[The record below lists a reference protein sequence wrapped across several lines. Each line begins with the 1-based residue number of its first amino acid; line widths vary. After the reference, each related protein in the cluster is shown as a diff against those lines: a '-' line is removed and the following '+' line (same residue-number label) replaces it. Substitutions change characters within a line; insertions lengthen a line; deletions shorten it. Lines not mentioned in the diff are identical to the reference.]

1 MIAED
6 IIQSMRRELNAL
18 GQYYRNDWSD
28 FDGRTLRSQ
37 LNQLTN
43 WSIRVV
49 DNKVEDFT
57 EFTELLEDQSQER
70 GY

>member
-37 LNQLTN
+37 LNQLTD

-49 DNKVEDFT
+49 DDKAEDFT

>member
-43 WSIRVV
+43 WSIKAI
-49 DNKVEDFT
+49 DDKVEDFT

>member
-49 DNKVEDFT
+49 DDKVEDFT